1 MIISMKRGASRAQ
14 IDHVRERIIAF
25 GYKVHS
31 IEGEERVVIGAVGIG
46 DTTPAIEQLESTP
59 GVESVTPISQPY
71 KVVSRQMQPLKT
83 VIKVNGCAIGGD
95 NFIVMAGPCSV
106 ESEEQILTTARAV
119 KAAGAHILRGGAFKP
134 RSSPY
139 DFQGL
144 EEEGLKL
151 LRKAKQETGLAI
163 ISEIMADADVD
174 MLADYVDIL
183 QVGARNMQNFA
194 LLKRLGVLR
203 KPIMLKRGLS
213 STLKELLLSAE
224 YIASKGNTQIMLCE
238 RGVRTFET
246 YTRNTLDL
254 AAIPA
259 LTELSHLPIIVDP
272 SHGTGRRSL
281 IPPMVKAGIA
291 AGADGMMVEVHP
303 NPEMAFSDGA
313 QSLTLESFAA
323 MMTNVKPYLDLWK
336 IDRATR
342 S

>member
-1 MIISMKRGASRAQ
+1 MIVSMKRGASREQ

-59 GVESVTPISQPY
+59 GVESVTPISQPF
-71 KVVSRQMQPLKT
+71 KVVSRQMHPSKT
-83 VIKVNGCAIGGD
+83 VIHVNGFSIGGAT
-95 NFIVMAGPCSV
+95 FTVIAGPCSV

-119 KAAGAHILRGGAFKP
+119 KAAGAQILRGGAFKP
-134 RSSPY
+134 RTSPY

-163 ISEIMADADVD
+163 ISEVMADSDVD
-174 MLADYVDIL
+174 LLNEYVDIV

-194 LLKRLGVLR
+194 LLKRLGLLR

-224 YIASKGNTQIMLCE
+224 YIASKGNTQIILCE

-254 AAIPA
+254 AAVPA
-259 LTELSHLPIIVDP
+259 LSELSHLPIVVDP

-281 IPPMVKAGIA
+281 IPPMVRA
-291 AGADGMMVEVHP
+291 AVAVGADGMMVEVHP

-313 QSLTLESFAA
+313 QSLTIEAFSA
-323 MMTNVKPYLDLWK
+323 MMKGLQPYLDLWK
-336 IDRATR
+336 AER
-342 S
+342 

>member
-1 MIISMKRGASRAQ
+1 
-14 IDHVRERIIAF
+14 
-25 GYKVHS
+25 
-31 IEGEERVVIGAVGIG
+31 
-46 DTTPAIEQLESTP
+46 
-59 GVESVTPISQPY
+59 
-71 KVVSRQMQPLKT
+71 
-83 VIKVNGCAIGGD
+83 
-95 NFIVMAGPCSV
+95 
-106 ESEEQILTTARAV
+106 
-119 KAAGAHILRGGAFKP
+119 
-134 RSSPY
+134 
-139 DFQGL
+139 
-144 EEEGLKL
+144 
-151 LRKAKQETGLAI
+151 
-163 ISEIMADADVD
+163 
-174 MLADYVDIL
+174 
-183 QVGARNMQNFA
+183 MQNFA
-194 LLKRLGVLR
+194 LLKRLGTLR

-259 LTELSHLPIIVDP
+259 LAELSHLPVIVDP

-313 QSLTLESFAA
+313 QSLTLETFDA
-323 MMTNVKPYLDLWK
+323 MMKNVKPYLDLWK

-342 S
+342 T

>member
-1 MIISMKRGASRAQ
+1 MIVSMKRGASREQ
-14 IDHVRERIIAF
+14 IEHVRERIIAF

-31 IEGEERVVIGAVGIG
+31 IEGEERVVIGAVGVG

-71 KVVSRQMQPLKT
+71 KVVSRQMQPSKT
-83 VIKVNGCAIGGD
+83 VIRVNGVSIGGD
-95 NFIVMAGPCSV
+95 TFTVMAGPCSV

-119 KAAGAHILRGGAFKP
+119 KAAGAQVLRGGAFKP
-134 RSSPY
+134 RTSPY

-163 ISEIMADADVD
+163 ISEVMADSDVD
-174 MLADYVDIL
+174 LLNEYVDIV

-194 LLKRLGVLR
+194 LLKRLGRLR

-224 YIASKGNTQIMLCE
+224 YIASKGNTQIILCE

-254 AAIPA
+254 AAVPA
-259 LTELSHLPIIVDP
+259 LSELSHLPIVVDP

-281 IPPMVKAGIA
+281 IPPMARAAVA

-313 QSLTLESFAA
+313 QSLTIEAFSG
-323 MMTNVKPYLDLWK
+323 MMKGLRPYLDLWK
-336 IDRATR
+336 AER
-342 S
+342 

>member
-1 MIISMKRGASRAQ
+1 MIISMKRGASREQ
-14 IDHVRERIIAF
+14 IDHVRDRIIAF

-31 IEGEERVVIGAVGIG
+31 IEGEERVVIGAVGVG

-71 KVVSRQMQPLKT
+71 KVVSRQMQPAKT
-83 VIKVNGCAIGGD
+83 VIRVNGFSIGGD
-95 NFIVMAGPCSV
+95 NFMVMAGPCSV

-119 KAAGAHILRGGAFKP
+119 KAAGAQILRGGAFKP
-134 RSSPY
+134 RTSPY

-163 ISEIMADADVD
+163 ISEIMADSDVD
-174 MLADYVDIL
+174 LLNEYVDIL

-194 LLKRLGVLR
+194 LLKRLGLLK

-224 YIASKGNTQIMLCE
+224 YIASKGNTQIILCE

-254 AAIPA
+254 AAVPA
-259 LTELSHLPIIVDP
+259 LSELSHLPIVVDP

-281 IPPMVKAGIA
+281 VAPMVRAAVA
-291 AGADGMMVEVHP
+291 AGADGLMVEVHP

-313 QSLTLESFAA
+313 QSLTIEAFNA
-323 MMTNVKPYLDLWK
+323 MMKGLQPYLDLWK
-336 IDRATR
+336 ADR
-342 S
+342 SL